1 MTIVDVSGK
10 QDQRGGRLVVLVV
23 IMLAIILFVAYSAVN
38 DQSFK
43 KIAVETEGRV
53 YYERDR
59 SRDTEDGDYYKTYAE
74 YTVDGKKYYEYV
86 GDKIS
91 KVNLVDKDGTPKTIY
106 YNPNNPR
113 ECKIDIDSSIASG
126 VIIAVVAV
134 IMLGTYLYIVTLK
147 KKGVNVEANADDVRE
162 TQQKAEEYVTEKL
175 EPAIKGIQNA
185 RSIYSKIIKGIFVL
199 VSIGVIVSG
208 ISTVKSEKSFNENS
222 KEVSATVSK
231 IEIVEDRDSDN
242 HRIQREYAV
251 VNYVVNDEKY
261 EERIQVSGYKK
272 GDTLKIYYDSTNPKN
287 ISLTNKQNSL
297 GFFLIGFGIV
307 FLIFTIFIKV
317 K

>member
-10 QDQRGGRLVVLVV
+10 QDQRSGRLVVLVV

-59 SRDTEDGDYYKTYAE
+59 SMDTEDGDYYKTYAE

-134 IMLGTYLYIVTLK
+134 IMLGVYLYIVTLK

-162 TQQKAEEYVTEKL
+162 TQQKAEEFVEQKI

-231 IEIVEDRDSDN
+231 TEIVEDRDSDN

-287 ISLTNKQNSL
+287 ISLTNKQNFL
-297 GFFLIGFGIV
+297 GFFLIGFGII
-307 FLIFTIFIKV
+307 FLLAAIFIKI